1 MTNVKVT
8 RPQAAHCLPQ
18 EPFVPLESDMTIAA
32 SADTSPFAE
41 ITAIAM
47 GLAAMCIGT
56 VALIGGTGLMM
67 WVFGL

>member
-1 MTNVKVT
+1 MTT
-8 RPQAAHCLPQ
+8 ARTADLS
-18 EPFVPLESDMTIAA
+18 PLS
-32 SADTSPFAE
+32 E

-47 GLAAMCIGT
+47 GLAALSVGT